1 MEKRHGLKQCL
12 LVALA
17 LIITLVLT
25 PAAVLG
31 QTNSTIPAGTVQS
44 QPAALVLSTQLPQ
57 EPQNQ
62 NREARLTLAV
72 VGDIMLSRTVDKVIQ
87 RESWQVPFSLVP
99 ESIKTADIAF
109 ANLECPASFRGK
121 PYPGKPEEVT
131 FRANPASLFG
141 LNYAGFDVVSL
152 ANNHTND
159 YGPFALLDTIAS
171 LNQLGIASC
180 GAGTSKHEARKP
192 VILERNGIRLAFLAY
207 AEPIWSVV
215 EAEDGPPE
223 KAGVAVLR
231 EADIIADIQQATK
244 LADGVLVS
252 LHWGEEFHQVP
263 RESDRALARRLIDAG
278 ALAILGH
285 HPHVLQG
292 AEWYRQGIILYSMGN
307 FIFDMKD
314 DATYD
319 TAVAIINIHKI
330 IPGLVPYRKM
340 LTTLKIERL
349 VYEPIHIIRGTYGPG
364 ILTEQDKKRIQ
375 NLIVSRLQQ
384 LNTTSYIRTDGC
396 VEVRCPVLSASRQAR
411 IGP

>member
-1 MEKRHGLKQCL
+1 M
-12 LVALA
+12 LA
-17 LIITLVLT
+17 R
-25 PAAVLG
+25 
-31 QTNSTIPAGTVQS
+31 TI
-44 QPAALVLSTQLPQ
+44 
-57 EPQNQ
+57 
-62 NREARLTLAV
+62 
-72 VGDIMLSRTVDKVIQ
+72 DKVIQ
-87 RESWQVPFSLVP
+87 RESWQVPFASVP

-141 LNYAGFDVVSL
+141 LKYAGFDVVSL

-159 YGPFALLDTIAS
+159 YGPLALQDTLAS
-171 LNQLGIASC
+171 LNQLDIASC
-180 GAGTSKHEARKP
+180 GAGSSEYEARKP
-192 VILERNGIRLAFLAY
+192 AILERNGIRLAFLAY

-215 EAEDGPPE
+215 AAEDGPPV

-231 EADIIADIQQATK
+231 EEDIVADIQQAAK

-292 AEWYRQGIILYSMGN
+292 AEWYRQGLIIYSMGN
-307 FIFDMKD
+307 FVFDMKD

-319 TAVAIINIHKI
+319 TAVAIIMMKKV
-330 IPGLVPYRKM
+330 PPVTVPYKPSTRPLM
-340 LTTLKIERL
+340 IESLT
-349 VYEPIHIIRGTYGPG
+349 YEPVRIKRGIYGPG
-364 ILTEQDKKRIQ
+364 ILTDQDKKRIQ
-375 NLIVSRLQQ
+375 QLIVSRLK
-384 LNTTSYIRTDGC
+384 LLGTTSHIRTDGG
-396 VEVRCPVLSASRQAR
+396 VEVKSPDLGRL
-411 IGP
+411 